1 MVPRKEVWIML
12 QYYMTDNGRLQEI
25 DAAKDGCWISM
36 VAPVEKELEYICRQY
51 DLPDDVLK
59 AALDTDERSRIEV
72 DDNYT
77 MVLVNIPTVEEQSD
91 RELYSTIP
99 MAILIVQ
106 DAMITVCS
114 ENSPVIRAFSQ
125 GKVKDFNTFMK
136 SRFILQFLYRI
147 DTLYL
152 RYLRDVDKKSDEIE
166 DQLHQSTKNS
176 ELIELLQLEKSLVYF
191 TTALRSNEAVLEK
204 LLRTAAIGVS
214 TGTLGAL
221 ADTLIRKAGG
231 DPIFRGYGKAW
242 GAPPFPAAVCV
253 SLNNEVVHGIPDD
266 ARILADGDLLKI
278 DIGMRYQGMVSD
290 MARMKIIGSPSPE
303 TERIKSVTEQALQA
317 GMETLHDG
325 SSSEEYAAAVES
337 VVRAAGFSCVRDLV
351 GHGVGHELHEDP
363 QIPNY
368 KGSGL
373 PNFRFVA
380 GMTVALEPMVNAGD
394 YRVKI
399 APDGWT
405 FQTSDGRLSGH
416 MENSVL
422 ITADG
427 YEVLT
432 GV

>member
-1 MVPRKEVWIML
+1 MSKRWIK
-12 QYYMTDNGRLQEI
+12 TEAEI
-25 DAAKDGCWISM
+25 DALRESGKRLAG
-36 VAPVEKELEYICRQY
+36 V
-51 DLPDDVLK
+51 
-59 AALDTDERSRIEV
+59 
-72 DDNYT
+72 
-77 MVLVNIPTVEEQSD
+77 VEE
-91 RELYSTIP
+91 
-99 MAILIVQ
+99 
-106 DAMITVCS
+106 
-114 ENSPVIRAFSQ
+114 
-125 GKVKDFNTFMK
+125 
-136 SRFILQFLYRI
+136 
-147 DTLYL
+147 
-152 RYLRDVDKKSDEIE
+152 
-166 DQLHQSTKNS
+166 
-176 ELIELLQLEKSLVYF
+176 
-191 TTALRSNEAVLEK
+191 

-266 ARILADGDLLKI
+266 ACILADGDLLKI